1 MQKTCIPNS
10 CLKPK
15 LGRGGV
21 TALAFPLDVAIG
33 GGGGGCNS
41 LSVGVVAIRIKLFKT
56 REKDDHH
63 LVTTRLTIG
72 WVFYRNFR
80 KRLSS
85 GNKITRQMYP
95 YLST

>member
-1 MQKTCIPNS
+1 MHS
-10 CLKPK
+10 K
-15 LGRGGV
+15 LLFETEIGTGGGGV
-21 TALAFPLDVAIG
+21 TALAFPLGVAIG
-33 GGGGGCNS
+33 GGGAVTVFP
-41 LSVGVVAIRIKLFKT
+41 LVLLLIRIKLFKT
-56 REKDDHH
+56 REKGDHH